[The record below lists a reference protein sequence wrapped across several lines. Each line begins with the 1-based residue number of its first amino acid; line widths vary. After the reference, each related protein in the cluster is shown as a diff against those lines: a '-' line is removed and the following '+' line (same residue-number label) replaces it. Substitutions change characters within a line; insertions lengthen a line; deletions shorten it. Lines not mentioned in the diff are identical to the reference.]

1 MMRSKWI
8 VAALVAALVVTLPAC
23 GGGKKKSR
31 PVPATISITAGNGQS
46 AVAGTELPVAL
57 AVLVAD
63 GSSRPMSGVTVRWAV
78 TAGGG
83 TVAPA
88 SSTTDAAGHATTRWT
103 LGTALGTQ
111 SVTATAGAQAP
122 AQFSATATS
131 PGTAALISIEVTSP
145 TGTVYEGDTVKFAAT
160 VRDAD
165 GNVIPGR
172 TVAWSSDNASV
183 FPISASGEMQTW
195 GYGGPTVTAMAD
207 DLVADKTVSVVPIKV
222 AVTLGAKE
230 VVFDWTTD
238 RCEDLDVP
246 DGPARVVRS
255 ENGEFVL
262 FAGDAP
268 RYYASRGAG
277 FGSLHR
283 DCSQPVLV
291 SKDDRTAQSYENW
304 EWLWSFY
311 REGSVWHALIH
322 NEFHDTVAGICRPG
336 DPSPAN
342 PCWYNSITHAVSTDG
357 GRSFTKP
364 LAPAHVVA
372 PPVQVWTAPTAST
385 PLNGYYYYEGYRAPT
400 NIVRGDDG
408 YYYSLI
414 DLTPDKEVP
423 GMAMCMMRT
432 ATLADPSSWRA
443 WDGQGYNLKMES
455 PYVTGVPGA
464 TCAHVQGTIGTA
476 SLTYNTYLRRYVLV
490 NESNVTANGQRT
502 CGFFFV
508 LSSDLIHWSE
518 PQLLAESRIQW
529 CDTDPQKPGVLE
541 PVFVLYSSLIDHS
554 DTTANFEHTGQAPH
568 LYYTRFNDTGL
579 DRDLVR
585 VQVTFTKTN

>member
-8 VAALVAALVVTLPAC
+8 VVAVIAALMVTLPAC
-23 GGGKKKSR
+23 GGGNKKSG

-57 AVLVAD
+57 AVVVAD
-63 GSSRPMSGVTVRWAV
+63 GSSRPMSGVTVRWAI
-78 TAGGG
+78 TSGGG
-83 TVAPA
+83 AVAPA

-111 SVTATAGAQAP
+111 NVTATAGALAP
-122 AQFSATATS
+122 AQFTATATS
-131 PGTAALISIEVTSP
+131 PGTTASISIEVTSP
-145 TGTVYEGDTVKFAAT
+145 AGTVYEGDTVKFAAT

-172 TVAWSSDNASV
+172 TVAWSTDDASV

-195 GYGGPTVTAMAD
+195 SYGEAAVTAEAD
-207 DLVADKTVSVVPIKV
+207 GQVAGKAVSVVPIKV
-222 AVTLGAKE
+222 AVTVGAKE
-230 VVFDWTTD
+230 VVFDWTID
-238 RCEDLDVP
+238 RCEDLDLP
-246 DGPARVVRS
+246 DGPARVVRA
-255 ENGEFVL
+255 ENGELVL

-268 RYYASRGAG
+268 RYYASRGAS
-277 FGSLHR
+277 FGSMQR

-291 SKDDRTAQSYENW
+291 SKDDRTPQSYENW
-304 EWLWSFY
+304 EWLWVFY

-364 LAPAHVVA
+364 QAPAHVVA
-372 PPVQVWTAPTAST
+372 PPLKVWTAPTASM
-385 PLNGYYYYEGYRAPT
+385 PHNGYYYYEGYRAPT
-400 NIVRGDDG
+400 NIVRRDDG

-423 GMAMCMMRT
+423 GRAMCMMRT
-432 ATLADPSSWRA
+432 ATIADPSSRRT

-464 TCAHVQGTIGTA
+464 ACAHVPGTIGTS
-476 SLTYNTYLRRYVLV
+476 SLTYNTYLRRYMLV
-490 NESNVTANGQRT
+490 NESNVTENGQKT

-508 LSSDLIHWSE
+508 LTSDLIHWSE

-554 DTTANFEHTGQAPH
+554 DTTANFERTGQAPY
-568 LYYTRFNDTGL
+568 LYYTRFNDGGL

-585 VQVTFTKTN
+585 VRVTLTKSN